1 MSGRHQ
7 ALLQVGDTRRWG
19 IRALVVLT
27 LVTGADYLV
36 WRWLDSI
43 NWAQWWLAVPLV
55 LAETY
60 SLLDAFLFG
69 ATVWRIRQRAEPPPP
84 PPDATVDVFVTTY
97 DEPVD
102 LVMVTARAARDI
114 RYPHRTW
121 VLDDGARPEVQDAAL
136 TAGVGYLTRSADW
149 AGMPRHAKAGNLNN
163 ALLATDGEFLL
174 VLDADQVPH
183 PTILDRTL
191 GWFDDPRVALVQTPQ
206 WFANVDDDDVL
217 GSQAPLFYGPIQ
229 QGKDGWDAAYF
240 CGSNAVL
247 RREALMQLG
256 VAGYVRA
263 VERSIRDALRTAG
276 RVIARARTEARAAGP
291 AVHAALGEV
300 AGAVRRAR
308 VEVAAGEPVSE
319 VTYRFQQRVDAA
331 GRGVVTDDLA
341 RMEADLAEIAGMT
354 GRSGAAVLTAEL
366 DGAVLTRLAQRDWS
380 PIAALESVKALVCSV
395 DVDLAGEAQPVM
407 PLATNSVTED
417 MATSMRLHAMGWR
430 TVYHHEVLARGLAP
444 QDLAAMLA
452 QRLRWSQ
459 GTLQLAL
466 RQNPLVQRGL
476 SVGQRLMYLATMWSY
491 LAGFAALVYIAA
503 PIAYLC
509 FGVRPVN
516 ADGDAFLLHL
526 VPFLLTTLLLFRVV
540 GHGMRTWRGQQY
552 SLALFPVWIRACTTA
567 AANVLFHRD
576 LGFVVTPK
584 TPTATPRPAWR
595 LVRVQLVTMGLLVAA
610 AVVGLVRLHL
620 GIAPSAYGT
629 WVNLAWVA
637 YDLLVLSVVVPA
649 ARHLGL
655 ATDERTTA

>member
-1 MSGRHQ
+1 
-7 ALLQVGDTRRWG
+7 
-19 IRALVVLT
+19 
-27 LVTGADYLV
+27 
-36 WRWLDSI
+36 
-43 NWAQWWLAVPLV
+43 
-55 LAETY
+55 
-60 SLLDAFLFG
+60 
-69 ATVWRIRQRAEPPPP
+69 
-84 PPDATVDVFVTTY
+84 
-97 DEPVD
+97 
-102 LVMVTARAARDI
+102 
-114 RYPHRTW
+114 
-121 VLDDGARPEVQDAAL
+121 
-136 TAGVGYLTRSADW
+136 
-149 AGMPRHAKAGNLNN
+149 
-163 ALLATDGEFLL
+163 
-174 VLDADQVPH
+174 
-183 PTILDRTL
+183 
-191 GWFDDPRVALVQTPQ
+191 
-206 WFANVDDDDVL
+206 
-217 GSQAPLFYGPIQ
+217 
-229 QGKDGWDAAYF
+229 
-240 CGSNAVL
+240 
-247 RREALMQLG
+247 
-256 VAGYVRA
+256 
-263 VERSIRDALRTAG
+263 
-276 RVIARARTEARAAGP
+276 VIARARTEARTAGP
-291 AVHAALGEV
+291 AVHAALDEV

-308 VEVAAGEPVSE
+308 VEVSAGEPVSE
-319 VTYRFQQRVDAA
+319 FTYRFQQRVDQA

-341 RMEADLAEIAGMT
+341 RMEADLAEIAGMASP
-354 GRSGAAVLTAEL
+354 SGAVLTAEL

-380 PIAALESVKALVCSV
+380 PIAALESVKALVSSV

-491 LAGFAALVYIAA
+491 LTGFAALVYIAA

-509 FGVRPVN
+509 FGVRPVT

-526 VPFLLTTLLLFRVV
+526 VPFLLATLLLFRVV
-540 GHGMRTWRGQQY
+540 GHGMPTWRGQQY
-552 SLALFPVWIRACTTA
+552 DLALFPVWIRACTTA
-567 AANVLFHRD
+567 AANVLFRRD

-584 TPTATPRPAWR
+584 TATARPRPAWR

-620 GIAPSAYGT
+620 GVAPSAYGT
-629 WVNLAWVA
+629 WVNLTWVA

-649 ARHLGL
+649 ARHLGP